1 MAKLLRTA
9 GVTVALVGVLATVAA
24 AAPATGVGAH
34 GHASKSQV
42 IVQDVRIPVHGQPA
56 VSAYLVRS
64 DGTLAPRSHAGIL
77 FLHWLGQI
85 HSDRSEFLAEAT
97 ELAPK
102 GAVSLL
108 PQGIFPWTAAPV
120 GNRHDVATIKAQLAA
135 FRACL
140 NWLTRHRYIDP
151 SRVAVVGHDY
161 GAMYGALL
169 AQTDKHVHTAVLAT
183 PDATWGHWFVKY
195 WLGFTGARATNYDA
209 LFSKLQPVNHVSRL
223 GSHELFQWAGQDI
236 YINASVRSMFAKHA
250 PKAKVDLYS
259 TSDHQLTDQA
269 QADRDAFLKH
279 QLSLTR

>member
-1 MAKLLRTA
+1 MAKLIRTA
-9 GVTVALVGVLATVAA
+9 GVTVALAGVLATVAA
-24 AAPATGVGAH
+24 APAPAVGARQA
-34 GHASKSQV
+34 ASKTQV
-42 IVQDVRIPVHGQPA
+42 IVQDVRIPVLGQPA

-64 DGTLAPRSHAGIL
+64 AGSLAPKSHAGIL

-108 PQGIFPWTAAPV
+108 PQGIFPWTAAPT
-120 GNRHDVATIKAQLAA
+120 GKRQDVTAIKAQLAA

-140 NWLTRHRYIDP
+140 NWLIKHRYVDR

-169 AQTDKHVHTAVLAT
+169 AQTDKRVHTAVLAT

-195 WLGFTGARATNYDA
+195 WLGFTGDRATRYDA
-209 LFSKLQPVNHVSRL
+209 LFTTLQPVRHVSRL

-236 YINASVRSMFAKHA
+236 YINAHIRSKFANHA
-250 PKAKVDLYS
+250 PKAKVDLYA
-259 TSDHQLTDQA
+259 TSDHQLTDGA
-269 QADRDAFLKH
+269 QADRDAFLTT
-279 QLSLTR
+279 QLSLAP